1 MRHIN
6 LNKNSDLNV
15 KIAKKSKK
23 YVSCGRRTVFDY
35 DDSGSIAYTPMEP
48 AETSGDDTS
57 DDSSDE
63 DSVEEA
69 LQIKPS
75 KENSAKG
82 ISKVKDT
89 KVAAAAAA
97 SDSNKAQGGGSR
109 KGQTYKRYH

>member
-1 MRHIN
+1 
-6 LNKNSDLNV
+6 
-15 KIAKKSKK
+15 
-23 YVSCGRRTVFDY
+23 
-35 DDSGSIAYTPMEP
+35 MEP

-109 KGQTYKRYH
+109 KGQTYKRYHGSVCFDTEECTFLVQLNKLQQPYSHNA

>member
-1 MRHIN
+1 
-6 LNKNSDLNV
+6 
-15 KIAKKSKK
+15 
-23 YVSCGRRTVFDY
+23 
-35 DDSGSIAYTPMEP
+35 MEA

-82 ISKVKDT
+82 TFKVKDA
-89 KVAAAAAA
+89 KVAVTAAAA

-109 KGQTYKRYH
+109 KGQTHKRFD

>member
-1 MRHIN
+1 MKTFIKNIN
-6 LNKNSDLNV
+6 V
-15 KIAKKSKK
+15 AKKSKK

-63 DSVEEA
+63 ESVEEA
-69 LQIKPS
+69 SLMKPS
-75 KENSAKG
+75 KENDVKG
-82 ISKVKDT
+82 GSKVKDI
-89 KVAAAAAA
+89 KVTVATVN

-109 KGQTYKRYH
+109 KGQKQKLFL